1 MLHVRHP
8 RHLAVLV
15 AADLLRVAAV
25 ADGAAVERALDAIV
39 SVGLCAS
46 SLVSPLVDRAAVRLV
61 FISEKNTMM
70 DTKTLMTS

>member
-1 MLHVRHP
+1 MRPSTAERRWVSFCVLAVRHP

-15 AADLLRVAAV
+15 AEDLLRVVAV

-46 SLVSPLVDRAAVRLV
+46 SLVSRLLTERRCG
-61 FISEKNTMM
+61 S
-70 DTKTLMTS
+70 SS